1 MSCCGGGAVC
11 SCRVVQGPGITV
23 TGSGTASD
31 PFVVSG
37 AGAAPTVITVTDTP
51 SVDMTITGTG
61 TPGDPYVISSV
72 AAAATPTVIQV
83 TDTASLDLTLTGSGT
98 PADPYILSGVVLA
111 AAPPATGC
119 GIRLNGADELEAD
132 TLPFSGLTRVPCT
145 DNNEGGVPVPLDP
158 ACEAAGQLVY
168 CDAAGNLRTAPEK
181 HGVVSAATSNEA
193 LNFSG
198 FAAAPVVIGN
208 TISISVANPSDCY
221 CLCGN
226 LTAAFIPG
234 LSGMPGSVISIFH
247 EIDFGDGVFAAQ
259 TGFVMDNRGKSAN
272 SGWIQRPMTTL
283 PVCLDPGE
291 TKVLQYRVSAER
303 FTGDN
308 GAAALITALA
318 KDLRFVGWNI

>member
-1 MSCCGGGAVC
+1 MACGCGSTC

-37 AGAAPTVITVTDTP
+37 AAATPTVITVTDTP

-98 PADPYILSGVVLA
+98 AVDPYILSGVVLA
-111 AAPPATGC
+111 VAPPAVGC
-119 GIRLNGADELEAD
+119 GLVANPDGSISAD
-132 TLPFSGLTRVPCT
+132 TLAFSGLTRVPCT
-145 DNNEGGVPVPLDP
+145 DNNEGGAPVPLAP

-181 HGVVSAATSNEA
+181 QGVVSAATSNE
-193 LNFSG
+193 G
-198 FAAAPVVIGN
+198 FPGITVLPAIPVGN
-208 TISISVANPSDCY
+208 TISIAVTNPSNCY
-221 CLCGN
+221 CMCGN
-226 LTAAFIPG
+226 LTAAFIMGISGAPG
-234 LSGMPGSVISIFH
+234 TVISVYH
-247 EIDFGDGVFAAQ
+247 EIDFGDGVFAPQ

-272 SGWIQRPMTTL
+272 SGHLDRPITVL

-291 TKVLQYRVSAER
+291 SKTLRYRVSAER

-308 GAAALITALA
+308 GGAILITSLA
-318 KDLRFVGWNI
+318 KDLRYVGSNI